1 MSAGPPWRSRAA
13 DVAALA
19 GLIYGKT
26 RGNPFFTFQFLETLY
41 KDRLITFEASAGRWS
56 WDVEAI
62 HARNFSDNVVELM
75 LNELQ
80 RLPPAGREALTR
92 GGFLGN
98 RFELAMLALVCEE
111 PAAVTLARL
120 WPAVQVGLL
129 IHQHGECRFL
139 HDRVQEAAY
148 LMTPAGERAAMH
160 VRIGRLLRRHAT
172 AETLDERLFDIVAHL
187 NAGGDVIVDRAER
200 VDTAELNLRAGA
212 MARKAAIFGL
222 AGGYFAAGIELLRDR
237 SWSGHYDLNLE
248 LHLGLAECEY
258 LQGRF
263 SEAER
268 LLDIVVE
275 RASNSI
281 DRAKAHMI
289 RISLL
294 VARGDSP
301 AACAVAQIGL
311 ADLGL
316 DLIEHPTDEDIQRGY
331 DQVQTLLAGRP
342 IECLLNLPEA
352 SDPHMAMAT
361 RMVIFTST
369 AAYMTDVKLLAYHD
383 TQMIV
388 QCLRHGNVDIAVLGY
403 VFYGFIVANYLGRHR
418 EGYRYCEVARE
429 LMERRGL
436 TQHRGSLM
444 YHGALVALWVR
455 PIGECIQRMRDS
467 IAPLLESG
475 NLIIAGLASR
485 LIVAFRLLRG
495 DALAEVEDDAERC
508 ASFVASLNYPAAS
521 SLNRT
526 TLSLVRRLRGTDG
539 TTVAFTDEF
548 VGQGNDRIPFVL
560 VAEHLTEVSWN
571 CLMDQHHAA
580 YEALVRAQPIIWG
593 TIGLLP
599 IHDFF
604 YHGSISI
611 SVRYDAAAPQER
623 PALLAWLHANLEQL
637 RLWAEGSPE
646 SFEAGRLLV
655 AAEIERVEG
664 RPVEALRRME
674 QAMEAAH
681 ASGQVQVH
689 ALACERTAALYR
701 SLGIDGA
708 ADRLL
713 AEACHSYDRWGAAAK
728 VAQLRTR
735 FPHLNRRAGMPA
747 QDGGMQGLD
756 ALALARASRAISSQI
771 VREELLRTLMEVM
784 LESGGAQFGAL
795 TLVREDEAVQVVSAV
810 VQERGIRVD
819 LSLPGGEPKEGPL
832 PPSFLAYVVR
842 SGEPVVIGDAL
853 KTHRFDSEPWFSAHG
868 TRAAL
873 GLPIQHRGR
882 VMGVLYLEH
891 RSVPD
896 VFTVG
901 QLSVLE
907 QLAAQAGVSIENM
920 QLIERLEDHQRRLQ
934 EHVAQRTAELQR
946 SRNTLQSIIDHSP
959 AMMFLKDLE
968 GRYLAHSPALV
979 ESFGRAG
986 QSIVGMTDAELWPD
1000 KADSDAIRQSDLEV
1014 ADTDSAVS
1022 VTRLQVTPDG
1032 ARTFIISK
1040 FAVPD
1045 EQGRAYAVGG
1055 VALDVTELKAAKDA
1069 AESAT
1074 RAKSEFLANV
1084 SHEIRTPMNAIL
1096 GMAHL
1101 ALQTNLDPQ
1110 QRGYVHKVERS
1121 ARLLLGII
1129 NDILDFSKIEA
1140 GKLEMERVN
1149 FDLTDVMDNLA
1160 NLVGLQAENKGLEL
1174 LFVEPPDL
1182 PMQLVGDPLRLSQVL
1197 VNLAGNAVKFTER
1210 GEVIVSIEEAD
1221 RDARAVLLRF
1231 AVRDTGVGMT
1241 WEQHQR
1247 LFRAYEQADTSTS
1260 RRYGGTGLGLAISRH
1275 LVRMMGGEMEADSSP
1290 GAGSTF
1296 RFSARFEM
1304 QLPMRSNAAAR
1315 IAVLRGARLLVVD
1328 DNATARQILLDMARS
1343 LGLAAEEAGDGM
1355 EALRKVGAAARA
1367 GAPFDLAIID
1377 IRMPGMDGIECARRL
1392 NADAIFPKPALL
1404 LLSALGRD
1412 EALRQVR
1419 ASNVQVIDALSKPIT
1434 PSTLFDACA
1443 SALGRAVDGAPP
1455 SREPKAS
1462 ENSKILRGARV
1473 LLVEDNEINMEL
1485 ALELLSNAG
1494 AVVTAAGDGRQALDR
1509 LAGQSFDIVLL
1520 DCQMPVM
1527 DGYEAVQAIRADSR
1541 WRDLPVIAMTA
1552 NAMSGDRQRAL
1563 SAGMDDHIAK
1573 PIDVATM
1580 LNTIARWLRAKAA
1593 HRS

>member
-1 MSAGPPWRSRAA
+1 MVLRPLSEEHVRQIVAATLRSSVA

-26 RGNPFFTFQFLETLY
+26 RGNPFFTFQFLETLH
-41 KDRLITFEASAGRWS
+41 KDQLITFEASAGRWS

-62 HARNFSDNVVELM
+62 RARNFSDNVVELM

-111 PAAVTLARL
+111 PAAVTLERL

-160 VRIGRLLRRHAT
+160 ARIGRLLRRHAT

-187 NAGGDVIVDRAER
+187 NAGGDAIVDRAER

-237 SWSGHYDLNLE
+237 SWSGHYDLNLA

-311 ADLGL
+311 TDLGL

-331 DQVQTLLAGRP
+331 EQVQTLLAGRP
-342 IECLLNLPEA
+342 IECLLDLPEA
-352 SDPHMAMAT
+352 SDPNMAMAT

-388 QCLRHGNVDIAVLGY
+388 QCLRHGNVDISVLGY
-403 VFYGFIVANYLGRHR
+403 VFYGFIVANYLGRYR

-539 TTVAFTDEF
+539 TTVAFADEF

-580 YEALVRAQPIIWG
+580 YEALIRARPMMWG

-604 YHGSISI
+604 YYGSISI
-611 SVRYDAAAPQER
+611 AVRYDSAAPQER

-713 AEACHSYDRWGAAAK
+713 AEACDSYDRWGAAAK

-795 TLVREDEAVQVVSAV
+795 DVGA
-810 VQERGIRVD
+810 RGR
-819 LSLPGGEPKEGPL
+819 SGPGG
-832 PPSFLAYVVR
+832 VR
-842 SGEPVVIGDAL
+842 SGTGARDPGGSVAAGRRTQRGPAAAFLSRVCHPQRRAGRDRRRTQDPSLRLGAL
-853 KTHRFDSEPWFSAHG
+853 VLRAWHARG
-868 TRAAL
+868 TRAAHPAPWP
-873 GLPIQHRGR
+873 GNG
-882 VMGVLYLEH
+882 GA
-891 RSVPD
+891 
-896 VFTVG
+896 
-901 QLSVLE
+901 LS
-907 QLAAQAGVSIENM
+907 
-920 QLIERLEDHQRRLQ
+920 
-934 EHVAQRTAELQR
+934 
-946 SRNTLQSIIDHSP
+946 
-959 AMMFLKDLE
+959 
-968 GRYLAHSPALV
+968 
-979 ESFGRAG
+979 
-986 QSIVGMTDAELWPD
+986 
-1000 KADSDAIRQSDLEV
+1000 
-1014 ADTDSAVS
+1014 
-1022 VTRLQVTPDG
+1022 
-1032 ARTFIISK
+1032 
-1040 FAVPD
+1040 
-1045 EQGRAYAVGG
+1045 
-1055 VALDVTELKAAKDA
+1055 
-1069 AESAT
+1069 
-1074 RAKSEFLANV
+1074 
-1084 SHEIRTPMNAIL
+1084 RTPL
-1096 GMAHL
+1096 
-1101 ALQTNLDPQ
+1101 
-1110 QRGYVHKVERS
+1110 R
-1121 ARLLLGII
+1121 AR
-1129 NDILDFSKIEA
+1129 
-1140 GKLEMERVN
+1140 
-1149 FDLTDVMDNLA
+1149 
-1160 NLVGLQAENKGLEL
+1160 
-1174 LFVEPPDL
+1174 
-1182 PMQLVGDPLRLSQVL
+1182 
-1197 VNLAGNAVKFTER
+1197 
-1210 GEVIVSIEEAD
+1210 
-1221 RDARAVLLRF
+1221 
-1231 AVRDTGVGMT
+1231 
-1241 WEQHQR
+1241 
-1247 LFRAYEQADTSTS
+1247 
-1260 RRYGGTGLGLAISRH
+1260 
-1275 LVRMMGGEMEADSSP
+1275 
-1290 GAGSTF
+1290 
-1296 RFSARFEM
+1296 
-1304 QLPMRSNAAAR
+1304 R
-1315 IAVLRGARLLVVD
+1315 IHG
-1328 DNATARQILLDMARS
+1328 
-1343 LGLAAEEAGDGM
+1343 
-1355 EALRKVGAAARA
+1355 GAAFGSRA
-1367 GAPFDLAIID
+1367 
-1377 IRMPGMDGIECARRL
+1377 
-1392 NADAIFPKPALL
+1392 
-1404 LLSALGRD
+1404 
-1412 EALRQVR
+1412 
-1419 ASNVQVIDALSKPIT
+1419 
-1434 PSTLFDACA
+1434 AC
-1443 SALGRAVDGAPP
+1443 
-1455 SREPKAS
+1455 
-1462 ENSKILRGARV
+1462 
-1473 LLVEDNEINMEL
+1473 
-1485 ALELLSNAG
+1485 
-1494 AVVTAAGDGRQALDR
+1494 
-1509 LAGQSFDIVLL
+1509 
-1520 DCQMPVM
+1520 
-1527 DGYEAVQAIRADSR
+1527 
-1541 WRDLPVIAMTA
+1541 
-1552 NAMSGDRQRAL
+1552 
-1563 SAGMDDHIAK
+1563 SAGRRFDREH
-1573 PIDVATM
+1573 
-1580 LNTIARWLRAKAA
+1580 AA
-1593 HRS
+1593 HRAPGRSSAATTGARGAAHGRAATQPQYLAEHHRSFARHDVPEGSGGTLSRPQSGSGRRASGGRASRSSE